1 MEVIV
6 RGHHWDVP
14 ESVAEYARRKL
25 GRLQH
30 YLPLLEDGTAEIDLT
45 HQKAKQPE
53 QRYLASAV
61 ASGGGAHLR
70 AEEHAAQPRAAIDLA
85 SNALASQ
92 ARRHKERLY
101 GRNRSTAAKELALEP
116 PGPPELD
123 DAEGPLDRVAS
134 VKRLQLKPMTLEE
147 AVEQMETLGHPFFLF
162 QDMDAGQYSLLY
174 RRQAGDYG
182 LIIAESS

>member
-30 YLPLLEDGTAEIDLT
+30 YLPLLEDGSAEIDLS

-53 QRYLASAV
+53 QRYLARAL
-61 ASGGGAHLR
+61 ANGGGVHLR
-70 AEEHAAQPRAAIDLA
+70 AEEHAAQPQAAIDLA
-85 SNALASQ
+85 ADALASQ

-101 GRNRSTAAKELALEP
+101 SRNRSNAAKEQALEP
-116 PGPPELD
+116 LEPADLSDEEEVLD
-123 DAEGPLDRVAS
+123 KVAR
-134 VKRLQLKPMTLEE
+134 VKRLELKPMTVEE
-147 AVEQMETLGHPFFLF
+147 AVEQMEMLGHAFFLF

-182 LIIAESS
+182 LIIAELS